1 MINPQDEA
9 QAKEFLKRIEINTM
23 KKDLRKLREADA
35 IKEKSKIVSG
45 GFKKTFGFAQDGST
59 PNKAVPEEL
68 KEIKEKFEREK
79 ILNENYI
86 QEIEAEKQLKNYA
99 NEEEKQRIFILES
112 QKIELEKKVKD
123 ERLRQEPALVMKK
136 NDLNLEKKEIEL
148 KLRDLRSQ
156 EEKLEAEEKVIS
168 EREKA
173 TNVPLEKETLEK
185 TRQDLE
191 AKIQEIEKKRWE
203 VEREISKEDS
213 SIEIVNQ
220 DYKKI
225 INEENDLKQR
235 ITDIDKQLRQ
245 IYSQIVQRIQE
256 LKKKEKEDI
265 KTAQTEIA
273 KIETKEKEEVQRNQ
287 WARSPSTRYSEKE
300 YLRTIPDKVK
310 ENLEKQAEAE
320 EEHRRKFLENIETKA
335 KQEDKK
341 YN

>member
-9 QAKEFLKRIEINTM
+9 QAKEFLKRIEIITM

-112 QKIELEKKVKD
+112 QKIELEKK
-123 ERLRQEPALVMKK
+123 
-136 NDLNLEKKEIEL
+136 
-148 KLRDLRSQ
+148 
-156 EEKLEAEEKVIS
+156 
-168 EREKA
+168 
-173 TNVPLEKETLEK
+173 
-185 TRQDLE
+185 
-191 AKIQEIEKKRWE
+191 RWE

-245 IYSQIVQRIQE
+245 IYSQIVQRIQ
-256 LKKKEKEDI
+256 
-265 KTAQTEIA
+265 
-273 KIETKEKEEVQRNQ
+273 

-335 KQEDKK
+335 KQ
-341 YN
+341 

>member
-9 QAKEFLKRIEINTM
+9 QAKEFLKRIEIITM

-112 QKIELEKKVKD
+112 QKI
-123 ERLRQEPALVMKK
+123 
-136 NDLNLEKKEIEL
+136 NLEKKEIEL

>member
-9 QAKEFLKRIEINTM
+9 QAKEFLKRIEIITM

-86 QEIEAEKQLKNYA
+86 QEIEAEKQL
-99 NEEEKQRIFILES
+99 
-112 QKIELEKKVKD
+112 KD